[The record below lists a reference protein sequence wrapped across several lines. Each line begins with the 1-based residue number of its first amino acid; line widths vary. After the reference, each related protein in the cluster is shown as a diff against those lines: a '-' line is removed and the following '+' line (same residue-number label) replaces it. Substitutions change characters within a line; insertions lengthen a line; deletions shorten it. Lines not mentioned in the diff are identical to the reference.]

1 MRVTI
6 FATLLSLIIASSAFA
21 ALKVNDRAPAFSL
34 RDRAGNTFH
43 LDDVLGVM
51 RKENGHGIVL
61 NFFASW
67 CAPCRNEL
75 PLFNSVAADMPG
87 KGISVILIG
96 VKENFDVIGGMLAEL
111 KVDRP
116 LVLSDQDGK
125 TAEKYG
131 VRFLPTTFLIGAD
144 GRVKDVIY
152 GEISNEKELRGSV
165 QKLLRK

>member
-1 MRVTI
+1 MRVSI
-6 FATLLSLIIASSAFA
+6 FAALLSLMIVSSAFA
-21 ALKVNDRAPAFSL
+21 ALKVNDSAPVFSL
-34 RDRAGNTFH
+34 RDRAGNIFS
-43 LDDVLGVM
+43 LYDVLGAM
-51 RKENGHGIVL
+51 RKENGRGIVL

-75 PLFNSVAADMPG
+75 PLFNSVAVDVRS
-87 KGISVILIG
+87 KGISVVLIG

-116 LVLSDQDGK
+116 FVLSDQNGK

-131 VRFLPTTFLIGAD
+131 VRFLPTTFFIGAD

-152 GEISNEKELRGSV
+152 GEISSEQELRGSI
-165 QKLLRK
+165 QKLLKK

>member
-1 MRVTI
+1 MRVSI
-6 FATLLSLIIASSAFA
+6 LAVLLSLMIASSAFA
-21 ALKVNDRAPAFSL
+21 ALRVNDTAPVFSL
-34 RDRAGNTFH
+34 QDRAGNTFY
-43 LDDVLGVM
+43 LNDVLGVM
-51 RKENGHGIVL
+51 RKQNGHGIVL

-75 PLFNSVAADMPG
+75 PLINSVAADLRS
-87 KGISVILIG
+87 KGITVVLIG

-131 VRFLPTTFLIGAD
+131 VRFFPTTFFIGAD

-152 GEISNEKELRGSV
+152 GEITNEQELRGRV
-165 QKLLRK
+165 QKLLKK